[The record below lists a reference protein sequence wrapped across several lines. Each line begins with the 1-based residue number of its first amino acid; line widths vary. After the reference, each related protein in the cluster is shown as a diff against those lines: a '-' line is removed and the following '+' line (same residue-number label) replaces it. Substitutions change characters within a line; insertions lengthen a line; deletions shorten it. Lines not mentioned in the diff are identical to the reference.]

1 MTYQSRTEEP
11 KEIIVGVADM
21 VRMSGSD
28 GLDVFGLF
36 AGGSGGGIV
45 CIVGLDR
52 GRGDG
57 G

>member
-1 MTYQSRTEEP
+1 MAYQSGSEEP

-21 VRMSGSD
+21 VRMGGSD

-45 CIVGLDR
+45 CVVRLDR